1 MCVQVCGVLSCFA
14 ELTVMHLEGSQVSLE
29 TGKGCQDLVGP
40 MFSSPVSVTDVWGRE
55 IWPKIE
61 QDYKKL
67 LSSPPVTQV
76 DGAIGAAFTQDK
88 ILEKVRLTGE
98 ARGYTGVLAWF
109 QPLQGPDCQ
118 TFTIAMVDK
127 CVSAYFRDAEGELR
141 VPDLWWRGLNVP
153 ISLKSKAELPPKGSL
168 VILF

>member
-1 MCVQVCGVLSCFA
+1 
-14 ELTVMHLEGSQVSLE
+14 
-29 TGKGCQDLVGP
+29 
-40 MFSSPVSVTDVWGRE
+40 
-55 IWPKIE
+55 
-61 QDYKKL
+61 
-67 LSSPPVTQV
+67 VTQV

-127 CVSAYFRDAEGELR
+127 CVSAYFRDAEGKLR

>member
-1 MCVQVCGVLSCFA
+1 
-14 ELTVMHLEGSQVSLE
+14 MHLEGSQVSLE

-127 CVSAYFRDAEGELR
+127 CVSAYFRDAEGKLR
-141 VPDLWWRGLNVP
+141 VPDLGWRGLNVP

>member
-1 MCVQVCGVLSCFA
+1 MKAHRF
-14 ELTVMHLEGSQVSLE
+14 HLRQEKAAK
-29 TGKGCQDLVGP
+29 T
-40 MFSSPVSVTDVWGRE
+40 SSVPCLWGRE

-127 CVSAYFRDAEGELR
+127 CVSAYFRDAEGKLR
-141 VPDLWWRGLNVP
+141 APDLWWRGSN
-153 ISLKSKAELPPKGSL
+153 GSRSWHHI
-168 VILF
+168 VFFFSVSRGSRQGGGQGGQGATDHKI